1 MPEYR
6 SKYALASK
14 VFKYYTLED
23 YKELY
28 DVGIFPINDI
38 FEPLFTVD
46 HEILLAYGG
55 RGGGKSDTIAF
66 KLIEECQ
73 NSDYFKCYFG
83 RNVYATVRGSFH
95 STLCSCIELLHLENE
110 FNYSK
115 APNGSLEIVHIKTGN
130 IFIAFGG
137 DKPDKLKSIKD
148 PTHIVFEEADQFK
161 LEVFTQMGATLRTL
175 RGKNA
180 MYLLFNTEKVNGRH
194 WIARVF
200 FPELVT
206 QGDAI
211 GFDTQKKILKIFCNY
226 TDNYFINQEEYYE
239 TLKLNSAGNQH
250 QLEAATKGAWG
261 VELNSNPFFYALR
274 RHQHVGD
281 TEFINKSQYVDLSFD
296 FNHTPMTL
304 IVGQLDPSIKKC
316 KIIDHLSADPHT
328 MHGKTPIEAV
338 CELFL
343 RKYVR
348 TGLVQLSHVRITG
361 DASGKQMKADRRRGE
376 DFYSDIIGY
385 LGVKSSCIN
394 LPRKNYLHN
403 VSYKVINR
411 VLYALSNG
419 EFIIDKDLNILLDDL
434 EKAYPAENFSLDKA
448 KKEFGLHALD
458 AFRYLLLLWFTP
470 KDYEKKI
477 LYLQKK

>member
-1 MPEYR
+1 MSYT

-14 VFKYYTLED
+14 VFKYFDIES
-23 YKELY
+23 YKDLY
-28 DVGIFPINDI
+28 DAGVFPINDI
-38 FEPLFTVD
+38 FKPIFTED
-46 HEILLAYGG
+46 FDILLAYGG
-55 RGGGKSDTIAF
+55 RGGGKSDTVAF
-66 KLIEECQ
+66 QLIEECI
-73 NSDYFKCYFG
+73 NSEYFNCYYG
-83 RNVYATVRGSFH
+83 RNVFDTVRGSFH
-95 STLCSCIELLHLENE
+95 KTLITCIELLNLQNE

-115 APNGSLEIVHIKTGN
+115 APNGSLEIVHNKTGN
-130 IFIAFGG
+130 TFIAFGG

-148 PTHIVFEEADQFK
+148 PTHIIFEEADQFS

-175 RGKNA
+175 RGKNR

-194 WIARVF
+194 WIAKVF
-200 FPELVT
+200 FPELIT
-206 QGDAI
+206 EGEAI
-211 GFDTQKKILKIFCNY
+211 GFDTNKKILKIFCNY
-226 TDNYFINQEEYYE
+226 TDNYFINQESYYE

-261 VELNSNPFFYALR
+261 VELNTNPFFYALR

-281 TEFINKSQYVDLSFD
+281 TESINKSQYVDLSFD

-304 IVGQLDPSIKKC
+304 IVGQLDVSIKKA
-316 KIIDHLSADPHT
+316 KIIDHISADPQT

-343 RKYVR
+343 RKYVY
-348 TGLVQLSHVRITG
+348 TGLVQLSHIRITG

-376 DFYSDIIGY
+376 DFYSDIIKY
-385 LGVKSSCIN
+385 LGVRHTVIN
-394 LPRKNYLHN
+394 LPRKNFLHAT
-403 VSYKVINR
+403 SYKIINR
-411 VLYALSNG
+411 VFYGLNQGELVINSNLS
-419 EFIIDKDLNILLDDL
+419 ILLDDL
-434 EKAYPAENFSLDKA
+434 EKAYPGKNFSLDEA

-458 AFRYLLLLWFTP
+458 AFRYLLLMWFTP